1 MGERQSGG
9 GMSDRRRV
17 HPGGIASGHGPG
29 PAAGGHR
36 AVLDDDA
43 LETLLAA
50 AMLRHPADAQGEQ
63 RAVAAFRAA
72 REAGLHRARA
82 RRRDDWR
89 PREQRRP
96 GRSLKAALS
105 LFAASLTLG
114 GVAVAAI
121 GAGDSSDERGDG
133 RGGSPSAA
141 TSAPDRPGAEGS
153 PSASDAGSA
162 RPGHPGTAQD
172 TEAQCRAYEQV
183 KDRGKALDSTA
194 WQRLVTAA
202 GGENKVD
209 AYCAEQLA
217 RATAEP
223 TPKSRPSQAATP
235 GDGAANTGNG
245 ADKGTGTGTGTGT
258 DPGTDKGTDPGT
270 GAGTGGGA
278 DQGADRAG
286 NGAGN
291 ADSAEGTG
299 KNG

>member
-17 HPGGIASGHGPG
+17 HPGGIASGHGSG
-29 PAAGGHR
+29 PAAGGPR

-43 LETLLAA
+43 LEALLAA

-72 REAGLHRARA
+72 REAGLHRTRG

-89 PREQRRP
+89 PRGQRRP
-96 GRSLKAALS
+96 RRSLKAALS

-121 GAGDSSDERGDG
+121 GSSDSSDERGDG
-133 RGGSPSAA
+133 RGGSPSSA

-153 PSASDAGSA
+153 PSASDSGSA

-202 GGENKVD
+202 GGENKVA

-223 TPKSRPSQAATP
+223 TPRSRPSQAATP

-245 ADKGTGTGTGTGT
+245 GGAGTGTGAEQGTGT
-258 DPGTDKGTDPGT
+258 DTGT
-270 GAGTGGGA
+270 GAGTGTRGGTG
-278 DQGADRAG
+278 QGAEEAG
-286 NGAGN
+286 SGAGN
-291 ADSAEGTG
+291 ADNASGNG